1 MFCTRCGAQND
12 DAARFCRNCTQ
23 PLTRTSPAQQPA
35 QGQRPPVSEAPY
47 PGYQGGQNPGFQNQQ
62 PPYPNAP
69 PNLPQSYA
77 SGYPGASQAQGAS
90 GRAIASLVLMLLAFF
105 IGCGPFLSIPA
116 LILGKQELNAIR
128 AGRAPCAGE
137 TLSKLGFYGGIVVT
151 IIYCGGALLYGLMV
165 GMAGF
170 FSALH

>member
-23 PLTRTSPAQQPA
+23 PLTRTSPAQSA
-35 QGQRPPVSEAPY
+35 QGQRPPTSDAPY
-47 PGYQGGQNPGFQNQQ
+47 PGYQGAQNPGFQSQQ
-62 PPYPNAP
+62 PPYQGMQPSYG
-69 PNLPQSYA
+69 QSYA
-77 SGYPGASQAQGAS
+77 SGYPGASQSQGAS

-116 LILGKQELNAIR
+116 LIMGKQELNAIR
-128 AGRAPCAGE
+128 IGQAPKAGE
-137 TLSKLGFYGGIVVT
+137 TLAKFGFYGGIAVT
-151 IIYCGGALLYGLMV
+151 IIYCAGGLLYGLLV

-170 FSALH
+170 FNAFN

>member
-23 PLTRTSPAQQPA
+23 PLTRTSSAQSTP
-35 QGQRPPVSEAPY
+35 GQRPPASDAPY
-47 PGYQGGQNPGFQNQQ
+47 PGYQGAQNPGFQSQQ
-62 PPYPNAP
+62 SPYQSMQPGYG
-69 PNLPQSYA
+69 QSYA
-77 SGYPGASQAQGAS
+77 SGYPGASQSQGAS

-128 AGRAPCAGE
+128 LGQASRAGE
-137 TLSKLGFYGGIVVT
+137 TLAKFGFYGGIVVT
-151 IIYCGGALLYGLMV
+151 IIYCGGALLYGLLV
-165 GMAGF
+165 GMFGF
-170 FSALH
+170 FSTFN